1 MNYEGDVIFT
11 DIVYILISGTST
23 QTMSEEGSEKTD
35 DSEVLSNPKTI
46 GSLEIE
52 RELNFGVKENKS
64 DDGYELNVLK
74 SEQALGSEISDS
86 FGVVKVPEA
95 VDEAIYVGDETVEKG
110 EFYSVSV
117 FNCDQYLCNF
127 NSYSSSCHQHF
138 CASVEFYEF
147 DVDPPRRAC

>member
-1 MNYEGDVIFT
+1 MNYEVDLIFA

-23 QTMSEEGSEKTD
+23 QTKSEEGSEKTD

-52 RELNFGVKENKS
+52 RELNFGVKEDKS

-110 EFYSVSV
+110 EFYS
-117 FNCDQYLCNF
+117 F
-127 NSYSSSCHQHF
+127 
-138 CASVEFYEF
+138 
-147 DVDPPRRAC
+147 

>member
-1 MNYEGDVIFT
+1 MIFT

-23 QTMSEEGSEKTD
+23 QTMSEEEGSEKTD

-52 RELNFGVKENKS
+52 RELKFGVKEDKS
-64 DDGYELNVLK
+64 DDGYEINVLK
-74 SEQALGSEISDS
+74 SEQALGSEISDN
-86 FGVVKVPEA
+86 FGVFKVPEA
-95 VDEAIYVGDETVEKG
+95 VDVGDETVEKG
-110 EFYSVSV
+110 EFYSVGV

-127 NSYSSSCHQHF
+127 NSYSGSCHQHF

-147 DVDPPRRAC
+147 DVDPPRRTC